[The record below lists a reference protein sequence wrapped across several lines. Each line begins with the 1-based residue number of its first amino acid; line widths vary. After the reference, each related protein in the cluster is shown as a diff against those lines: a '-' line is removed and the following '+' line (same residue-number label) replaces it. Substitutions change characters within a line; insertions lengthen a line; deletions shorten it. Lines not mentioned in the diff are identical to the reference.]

1 MTRTY
6 LFDFDGTLVDSMPTY
21 IAIMTKILDDN
32 HVPYG
37 PELIK
42 TITPLGLAGA
52 TLYFQQLGLK
62 ADCEETLA
70 AMKKT
75 ILDAYWHHIPAKKNV
90 LNVLQALRERGAELN
105 ILTASPHITMDAC
118 LKRLGMYDLFR
129 NVWSCDDFATTK
141 SDPAIYAMAAGK
153 LGRPVE
159 QVIFLDDNLD
169 AVRTAKQA
177 GMTAIG
183 VYDPSSAEYEKEIR
197 AAADGYITDFTELL

>member
-1 MTRTY
+1 MNKVY

-21 IAIMTKILDDN
+21 TAVMMKILNDH

-52 TLYFQQLGLK
+52 TAYFRQLGLK
-62 ADCEETLA
+62 TDGEETLA

-75 ILDAYWHHIPAKKNV
+75 MLDAYWYHIPAKKNV
-90 LNVLQALRERGAELN
+90 LNVIQTLQERGEDLN

-118 LKRLGMYDLFR
+118 LKRLGMYELFR
-129 NVWSCDDFATTK
+129 NVWSCEDFATTK
-141 SDPAIYAMAAGK
+141 SDPAIYTMAAERLGK
-153 LGRPVE
+153 QVHE
-159 QVIFLDDNLD
+159 VIFLDDNLD

-177 GMTAIG
+177 GMQAVG

-197 AAADGYITDFTELL
+197 AAADGYITDFIELL